1 MSGRRRVDLRLGL
14 SLQRGSAAA
23 APHDPATDNLSLWLR
38 TDSVSGTGAT
48 LAWASKASA
57 GSSGSAAAMNHN
69 TGYGDTVEQPST
81 ALDGHDSV
89 LWTGAYPLLESTD
102 LVRTLMGAGDSA
114 PASYTVAYVVQL
126 LASNTFAVDGGGKVD
141 VGNPTL
147 FGDPYGQMQHA
158 VMSDGGVAKVGVH
171 HYNEDTATGG
181 GTTPATLPGG
191 FGAWNLLW
199 VSYTSGGN
207 VRIRANGSSLV
218 DESIVP
224 NQGPTGTDAIIY
236 MGSLGGGSQ
245 VAEFRLVELMVF
257 PGQALSTPD
266 MVTREQGYFKT
277 RYPTLGL

>member
-1 MSGRRRVDLRLGL
+1 MRFPFSFVK
-14 SLQRGSAAA
+14 SSAAA
-23 APHDPATDNLSLWLR
+23 AHDPATDNLSLWLR

-57 GSSGSAAAMNHN
+57 GSSGSAAPMLHE
-69 TGYGDTVEQPST
+69 TSYGDTVEQPST

-89 LWTGAYPLLESTD
+89 LWTGTYPLLTSAD
-102 LVRTLMGAGDSA
+102 YLRTALLGAGDST
-114 PASYTVAYVVQL
+114 PASYTAAYVVQL
-126 LASNTFAVDGGGKVD
+126 LASNTYAITGGGKVD

-147 FGDPYGQMQHA
+147 LGNYYGEFAHA
-158 VMSDGGVAKVGVH
+158 IMSDGGTAKFGVY
-171 HYNEDTATGG
+171 HYNQDTATGG
-181 GTTPATLPGG
+181 GTTPFAWPGG
-191 FGAWNLLW
+191 FGGWGLAW

-207 VRIRANGSSLV
+207 VRVRVNGVDMV

-224 NQGPTGTDAIIY
+224 FQGPTGTDYTAY
-236 MGSLGGGSQ
+236 MGSMSGGS
-245 VAEFRLVELMVF
+245 AAPEFRMVEAMVF